1 LTDPASCCPP
11 GEHDRAIA
19 AFQRHAFAA
28 LLGGEAP
35 RIADVAEAANRDAP
49 GVAQAI
55 AWLQER
61 GRLELDGDLLVGAH
75 GLTHRPTAHSLTIG
89 EQRLHTWC
97 AYDAVAIPVALGA
110 TARAATSCPTCGRE
124 LVVDINDGHLPDDP
138 VPVLWM
144 PHGPCMNVME
154 DFCVHA
160 NLFCVPEHLATW
172 RLAADDPAGELVT
185 LAGVPAL
192 ARLEWADVADRP

>member
-1 LTDPASCCPP
+1 MTDPASCCPP
-11 GEHDRAIA
+11 DELDRAVA

-35 RIADVAEAANRDAP
+35 RIADVAQAASRDAP
-49 GVAQAI
+49 GVALAI
-55 AWLQER
+55 GWLQEH

-75 GLTHRPTAHSLTIG
+75 GLTRRPTAHSLTIG

-110 TARAATSCPTCGRE
+110 TVRAATTCPTCGRE
-124 LVVDINDGHLPDDP
+124 LVVDINDGHVPDDP
-138 VPVLWM
+138 VPLLWM
-144 PHGPCMNVME
+144 PLGPCVNVLE

-160 NLFCVPEHLATW
+160 NLFCGAEHLAAW
-172 RLAADDPAGELVT
+172 RLAAGDPPGELVT

-192 ARLEWADVADRP
+192 ARRGWADVAPRP